1 MPQNV
6 ITITDHNFESEVA
19 TCSKPFLL
27 DFWATWCGPCLA
39 IAPHVEAL
47 ANEYADQIK
56 VGKLDVDQ
64 NRTVAG
70 QFGIRS
76 IPTLILFKNGQA
88 VDQLIGGA
96 SKAKLEEMIK
106 RHL

>member
-1 MPQNV
+1 MSQNV
-6 ITITDHNFESEVA
+6 LTVTDANFETEVMA
-19 TCSKPFLL
+19 SNQPFLV

-47 ANEYADQIK
+47 ANEYVGQAR

-64 NRTVAG
+64 NNKIAS

-76 IPTLILFKNGQA
+76 IPTLILFKNGQP
-88 VDQLIGGA
+88 VDQIVGGV
-96 SKAKLEEMIK
+96 SKATLETMLK
-106 RHL
+106 KHV